1 MKKTILL
8 TLGFLG
14 LLAVP
19 AMAQLGRV
27 WTDFQSYST
36 DFQNYLRYNL
46 SETLKP
52 LETSSQ
58 NALSGATGELN
69 IPNPIGAGEQV
80 RRDIIFFNSQP
91 DKFENNQAIR
101 SNAVSNEIN
110 RYLTRTSVQGMLGRE
125 GQERMKAKLENT
137 ETTIKD
143 IEQYSRDADGLLSS
157 ITQLINAAVDL
168 TKDVATQNTLKATQD
183 QANLQLQSIKIQTEQ
198 SKIISENLYQTVL
211 ANQSL
216 QYSNLN
222 LANISQQM
230 EEANRARRV
239 DTSTEA
245 ARLLRTTAQVDLFG
259 RKIEN

>member
-19 AMAQLGRV
+19 ATAQLGRV

-36 DFQNYLRYNL
+36 DLQNYLRYNL

-58 NALSGATGELN
+58 NALSGATGDLN
-69 IPNPIGAGEQV
+69 IPNPIAAGDQV
-80 RRDIIFFNSQP
+80 RKDITFFNSIP

-101 SNAVSNEIN
+101 SNAVTNEIN
-110 RYLTRTSVQGMLGRE
+110 RYLTRSSIQGMLGRE
-125 GQERMKAKLENT
+125 GQIRMKAKLENT
-137 ETTIKD
+137 ENTIKD
-143 IEQYSRDADGLLSS
+143 IEQYSRDADGFISS
-157 ITQLINAAVDL
+157 IEQLFNAA
-168 TKDVATQNTLKATQD
+168 KDAATQSTLGATKD

-198 SKIISENLYQTVL
+198 SKIISENLYQTIL

-222 LANISQQM
+222 LAIISQQM

-259 RKIEN
+259 RKDEK